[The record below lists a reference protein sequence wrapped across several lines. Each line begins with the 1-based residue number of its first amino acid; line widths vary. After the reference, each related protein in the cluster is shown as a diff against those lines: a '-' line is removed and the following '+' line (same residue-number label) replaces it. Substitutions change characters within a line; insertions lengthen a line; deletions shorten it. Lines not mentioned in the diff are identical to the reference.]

1 MSNTQDYVLC
11 PCCGSKVPK
20 GSFCPECGSPLE
32 KVDKSD
38 NGCKM
43 TVPDQNTAPQ
53 IGLPDGVLNSFGP
66 AIING
71 TKLIDLSHPED
82 IPEPESDA
90 LDDAGLTLVADFCK
104 HTMATVGGDG
114 YDETVL
120 YKDEEDGS
128 YQIHTYAKYQYMKKE
143 AHHSYAAKDG
153 AEEAVLALIDELKL
167 EEYEGKTG
175 IGLCGGMYVCK
186 FQKDG
191 IMHRVTT
198 DNLGTDGAGIIMK
211 VGSLIGNYV
220 GEELKKITEDS
231 AK

>member
-71 TKLIDLSHPED
+71 TKLIDLSG
-82 IPEPESDA
+82 IP
-90 LDDAGLTLVADFCK
+90 AGMYFIRITTKKTSIV
-104 HTMATVGGDG
+104 
-114 YDETVL
+114 
-120 YKDEEDGS
+120 EE
-128 YQIHTYAKYQYMKKE
+128 
-143 AHHSYAAKDG
+143 
-153 AEEAVLALIDELKL
+153 LLKL
-167 EEYEGKTG
+167 
-175 IGLCGGMYVCK
+175 
-186 FQKDG
+186 
-191 IMHRVTT
+191 
-198 DNLGTDGAGIIMK
+198 
-211 VGSLIGNYV
+211 
-220 GEELKKITEDS
+220 
-231 AK
+231 